1 MRIDRKVGY
10 LGAQRGFT
18 LVEMIGVLAII
29 AILAAAV
36 APRVFD
42 VIADSRGTQ
51 MATEIRTIETA
62 ISRYYA
68 DVGTIKDL
76 DITDGTTE
84 PSDTTGETFFLTLTR
99 STAPVTLGR
108 WSRFRGPYLEK
119 FVSAGPAVGATK
131 LIKYDIAE
139 LATTA
144 ATSSNKAYD
153 FDGTGPTNDTP
164 RSGTEVVVWLE
175 VTDVDSRDFQKIDSI
190 FDDGV
195 GTTDAEQQKN
205 GRVKFDPD
213 TLTMRILIAY
223 R

>member
-1 MRIDRKVGY
+1 MRINQFVGQPA
-10 LGAQRGFT
+10 LQRGFT
-18 LVEMIGVLAII
+18 LIEMIGVLAII

-76 DITDGTTE
+76 DTT
-84 PSDTTGETFFLTLTR
+84 SGNTLANDTTGSTFFVTLTR
-99 STAPVTLGR
+99 STAPVTSGR

-119 FVSAGPAVGATK
+119 FVSDGPAVGSQK
-131 LIKYDIAE
+131 LIKYDAAE
-139 LATTA
+139 TA
-144 ATSSNKAYD
+144 ATGASATNKAYD
-153 FDGTGPTNDTP
+153 FDGVAPTNDTP
-164 RSGTEVVVWLE
+164 LSGTEVVVWLE
-175 VTDVDSRDFQKIDSI
+175 VTDVDSRDFLKIDSI

-195 GTTDAEQQKN
+195 AGDNETN
-205 GRVKFDPD
+205 GRVKYDA
-213 TLTMRILIAY
+213 TNGVMRILIAY